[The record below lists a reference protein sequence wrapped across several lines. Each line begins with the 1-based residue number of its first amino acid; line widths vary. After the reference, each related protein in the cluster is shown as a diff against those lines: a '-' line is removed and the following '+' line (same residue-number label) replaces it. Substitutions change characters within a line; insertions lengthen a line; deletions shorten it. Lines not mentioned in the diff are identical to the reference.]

1 MPTTLQ
7 LVNITKRFPGVLA
20 NDAVSLTVAPGEIHA
35 LLGEN
40 GAGKSTLMQIL
51 YGFHQMDSGE
61 ILLDNAP
68 VRITTPADA
77 IALGIGMVHQDF
89 MLVPTFTV
97 AENTILGL
105 KSIPIQNPSVP
116 PGPGDGASSP
126 KELPS
131 PGDGPSSPKELPS
144 PGDTLVSRGFS
155 LGSHT
160 PPKKKW
166 GFSPSRMQQAA
177 ARIRSLSAQHHL
189 AVDPHALTGTLPIGV
204 QQRVEI
210 LKLLYRD
217 ARILILDEPTAV
229 LTPPEKDRLFTVLRG
244 LRAEGRS
251 IILVTH
257 KLHEIL
263 DLADRVTVMRDGRVL
278 TTLATAEASAP
289 TLARLMVGRDVN
301 LTATK
306 PPLTPGPAILRV
318 QNLNVRDHTLHLR
331 VDNLSLTLH
340 PHEILGIAGVDGNG
354 QSHLA
359 EALLNLRPIQSGQI
373 LLNNQDI
380 THQTPSQHRQAG
392 IAYIPADRRNIGSVA
407 PLSIADNAILTH
419 PRAYTRR
426 ALLNRSAIRAHA
438 QTLTTRF
445 GVRPASIDTPASN
458 LSGGNLQKVILGR
471 ELMAQNNEA
480 PKVLIVEQP
489 TRGLDV
495 GAIESIWAELLRA
508 RASGTAI
515 LLISAEL
522 EELLNLSDRIA
533 VMVAGRIAGIV
544 DPTTV
549 TLEHLGLLMAG
560 TPQPADSSN
569 PTEAAA

>member
-1 MPTTLQ
+1 MLQ
-7 LVNITKRFPGVLA
+7 LRQITKRFPGVLA
-20 NDAVSLTVAPGEIHA
+20 NDHVSLTVERGEIHA

-51 YGFHQMDSGE
+51 YGFHAMDAGE
-61 ILLDNAP
+61 ILLDDTP
-68 VRITTPADA
+68 VRIASPADA

-97 AENTILGL
+97 AENTLLGL
-105 KSIPIQNPSVP
+105 KPSR
-116 PGPGDGASSP
+116 DSSP
-126 KELPS
+126 SGFSS
-131 PGDGPSSPKELPS
+131 PGNTQLP
-144 PGDTLVSRGFS
+144 RNFS
-155 LGSHT
+155 LGSYR
-160 PPKKKW
+160 PEKKW
-166 GFSPSRMQQAA
+166 VFDPWGMKEAT

-189 AVDPHALTGTLPIGV
+189 AVDPDALTGTLPIGV

-229 LTPPEKDRLFTVLRG
+229 LTPPEKDRLFAVLRS
-244 LRAEGRS
+244 LRDQGRS

-263 DLADRVTVMRDGRVL
+263 DLADRVTIMRDGRL
-278 TTLATAEASAP
+278 IATLPIAETNAP
-289 TLARLMVGRDVN
+289 ELARLMVGRDVN

-306 PPLTPGPAILRV
+306 PTLTPGPAILHV
-318 QNLNVRDHTLHLR
+318 QNLNVRDHTHHLR

-354 QSHLA
+354 QSQLA
-359 EALLNLRPIQSGQI
+359 QALLNLRPIASGTI
-373 LLNNQDI
+373 TLNNENL
-380 THQTPSQHRQAG
+380 THLSPSQHRQSG
-392 IAYIPADRRNIGSVA
+392 IAYIPADRRNVGSVA

-419 PRAYTRR
+419 PRAYTRATDLGAPRR
-426 ALLNRSAIRAHA
+426 ASETWVSRLRSPFLNRKSIRHHA

-445 GVRPASIDTPASN
+445 NVRPATIDTPASK

-471 ELMAQNNEA
+471 ELMAQ

-495 GAIESIWAELLRA
+495 GAIESIWSELLAA
-508 RASGTAI
+508 RAAGAAI

-522 EELLNLSDRIA
+522 EELLNLADRIA
-533 VMVAGRIAGIV
+533 VMFEGRILGIV
-544 DPTTV
+544 DPRSTTP
-549 TLEHLGLLMAG
+549 EHLGLMMAG
-560 TPQPADSSN
+560 SPQP
-569 PTEAAA
+569 TEVAA

>member
-51 YGFHQMDSGE
+51 YGFHTMDSGE
-61 ILLDNAP
+61 ILLDHRP

-97 AENTILGL
+97 AENTILGATSPLLNL
-105 KSIPIQNPSVP
+105 K
-116 PGPGDGASSP
+116 
-126 KELPS
+126 
-131 PGDGPSSPKELPS
+131 
-144 PGDTLVSRGFS
+144 
-155 LGSHT
+155 
-160 PPKKKW
+160 
-166 GFSPSRMQQAA
+166 QAA
-177 ARIRSLSAQHHL
+177 DRIRSLSAKHHL
-189 AVDPHALTGTLPIGV
+189 AVDPDALTGTLPIGV

-244 LRAEGRS
+244 LRAQGRS

-278 TTLATAEASAP
+278 TTLNTADTTGPE
-289 TLARLMVGRDVN
+289 LARLMVGRDVN
-301 LTATK
+301 LTANK
-306 PPLTPGPAILRV
+306 PALTPGPPILRV
-318 QNLNVRDHTLHLR
+318 QNLNVRDHTHHLR

-373 LLNNQDI
+373 LLANTDI
-380 THQTPSQHRQAG
+380 TYQTPAQHRAQG
-392 IAYIPADRRNIGSVA
+392 IAYIPADRRNVGSVA

-426 ALLNRSAIRAHA
+426 ALLNRAAIRAHA

-445 GVRPASIDTPASN
+445 GVRPASIDTPAAN

-471 ELMAQNNEA
+471 ELMAQNDEA

-533 VMVAGRIAGIV
+533 VMVEGRIAGIV
-544 DPTTV
+544 DPATV

-560 TPQPADSSN
+560 TPHPA
-569 PTEAAA
+569 EAAA